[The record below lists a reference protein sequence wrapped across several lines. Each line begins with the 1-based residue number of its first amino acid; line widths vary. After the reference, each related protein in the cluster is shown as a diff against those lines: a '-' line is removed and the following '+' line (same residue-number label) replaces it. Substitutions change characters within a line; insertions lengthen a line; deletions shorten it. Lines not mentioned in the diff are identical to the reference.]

1 MQKEGGADRKRTE
14 AIRPLAE
21 TAANL
26 KQNVLSSAQEVKKAL
41 ISYKGDISISCR

>member
-1 MQKEGGADRKRTE
+1 MVGIRQCVRAALPGVRPLVRKEDGADRKRTE

-26 KQNVLSSAQEVKKAL
+26 KQNV
-41 ISYKGDISISCR
+41 